1 MKKRNSFVVL
11 VLGVLIVV
19 IIALSIINDY
29 RFNEERRIMGRETD
43 AMDSLMLKQIDSVI
57 VLLNNITV
65 ELDSIQGTEKEN
77 NVIETQNIDTIKSLL
92 SEIKMTSQNILSPK
106 K

>member
-29 RFNEERRIMGRETD
+29 RFNEERRMMGRETV

-77 NVIETQNIDTIKSLL
+77 NVIETQNIGTIKSLL

>member
-19 IIALSIINDY
+19 IIVLSIINDN
-29 RFNEERRIMGRETD
+29 RFNEERRMMGRETV

>member
-29 RFNEERRIMGRETD
+29 RFNEERRMMGRETV

>member
-1 MKKRNSFVVL
+1 MMKKRNSFVVL

-65 ELDSIQGTEKEN
+65 QLDSIQGTEKRQQRN
-77 NVIETQNIDTIKSLL
+77 
-92 SEIKMTSQNILSPK
+92 
-106 K
+106 